1 MNMGC
6 IRFDA
11 GVGLG
16 ITYEYRRIVVD
27 LEGQLGLVKVHD
39 GVSSFSEPMD
49 IIEFED
55 YALKNLSAF
64 ITVGYKF

>member
-1 MNMGC
+1 MSTGELWWTWKDNW
-6 IRFDA
+6 DWS
-11 GVGLG
+11 
-16 ITYEYRRIVVD
+16 
-27 LEGQLGLVKVHD
+27 KVHD

>member
-1 MNMGC
+1 MKKKY
-6 IRFDA
+6 IRP
-11 GVGLG
+11 
-16 ITYEYRRIVVD
+16 E
-27 LEGQLGLVKVHD
+27 
-39 GVSSFSEPMD
+39 MD

>member
-1 MNMGC
+1 M
-6 IRFDA
+6 
-11 GVGLG
+11 
-16 ITYEYRRIVVD
+16 D